1 MSAWWLGI
9 GFGFTAGISPGPLL
23 TLVITATLE
32 RGFGAGL
39 RVALAPFLTDLPI
52 IVLTL
57 LFLQTLPPAFLALV
71 FAGGGLFVLYL
82 GVETVRHAAT
92 SRLAIAPVQG
102 AMTQDLWRGTLVNL
116 FSPHPWLF
124 WLSVGGPLVSDLVRA
139 SWTQG
144 ALFLFG
150 FYGLLVGSKIAIA
163 AGIAGGRR
171 YLSEGWYRRILLFSG
186 GLLGLLGIGLLLDA
200 VTRLKVGG

>member
-57 LFLQTLPPAFLALV
+57 LFLQTLPAVFLALV
-71 FAGGGLFVLYL
+71 SAGGGLFVLYL
-82 GVETVRHAAT
+82 GVETIRHAGTA
-92 SRLAIAPVQG
+92 RLAIAPVQG
-102 AMTQDLWRGTLVNL
+102 ALTQDLWRGTLVNL

-124 WLSVGGPLVSDLVRA
+124 WLSVGGPLVSNLVHA
-139 SWTQG
+139 SWMQG

-200 VTRLKVGG
+200 VTRLTVGG

>member
-1 MSAWWLGI
+1 VNAWWLGI

-57 LFLQTLPPAFLALV
+57 LFLQTLPPIFLALIS
-71 FAGGGLFVLYL
+71 AGGGLFVLYL
-82 GVETVRHAAT
+82 GVETIRHAAT
-92 SRLAIAPVQG
+92 ARLAVTSVPGV
-102 AMTQDLWRGTLVNL
+102 MTQDLWRGTLVNL

-124 WLSVGGPLVSDLVRA
+124 WLGVGGPLVSDLVRA

-144 ALFLFG
+144 ALFLLG

-186 GLLGLLGIGLLLDA
+186 GLLGLLGIGLLVDA
-200 VTRLKVGG
+200 STRLAVGG